1 MYFLYT
7 SANKLAQHQK
17 DLTYV
22 FPDLLRDGVLMII
35 YHNIKF
41 ESVFLNSKAV

>member
-22 FPDLLRDGVLMII
+22 FLIFFRDGVLMII
-35 YHNIKF
+35 NHK
-41 ESVFLNSKAV
+41 SVI